1 MKNTACGTLTAPD
14 GIGRSTVRATLASN
28 SLSVMSLNVQP
39 APRIPIAP
47 MPNKRY
53 SQRVSP
59 KTSGVGVQLLV
70 ASAKDHQQGNNTSQV
85 PMGRS
90 KRASLKYGLI
100 VAGSIRSNQ
109 PPFLISLALFFKL
122 SKTLT
127 MILLSGYQIIDA
139 ISGHARTMVC

>member
-1 MKNTACGTLTAPD
+1 MNNTACGTLTVPD
-14 GIGRSTVRATLASN
+14 GMGRSAVRATLASN
-28 SLSVMSLNVQP
+28 FLSVMSLNVHP
-39 APRIPIAP
+39 APRITIAP

-59 KTSGVGVQLLV
+59 KTSGVGAQLLV

-100 VAGSIRSNQ
+100 TAGSIRFNH
-109 PPFLISLALFFKL
+109 PPFVISLALFFKL
-122 SKTLT
+122 SKTFT
-127 MILLSGYQIIDA
+127 MILLSGYQIIGA
-139 ISGHARTMVC
+139 ISGHTRTMVC